1 MIDGEF
7 LTRDAPLIR
16 LSMEDTDSEF
26 SVISP
31 ETGQAQAPI
40 GIVSRSALEMMAGS
54 LGYAATWADWD
65 SVPVADRRG
74 LREYYREGGLRLR
87 GTCAL
92 RLQG

>member
-1 MIDGEF
+1 
-7 LTRDAPLIR
+7 
-16 LSMEDTDSEF
+16 
-26 SVISP
+26 
-31 ETGQAQAPI
+31 
-40 GIVSRSALEMMAGS
+40 MAGS

-65 SVPVADRRG
+65 SVPAADRRG